1 LGAGAY
7 SGRGD
12 GVGEFDGE
20 GLEETLRK
28 IGSAEMRSALGVLGE
43 AMRVVHGRMHSEG
56 VVQLMPIMISPITD
70 PLNHSVFDASIDYCG
85 TKLELT
91 KSMILHKQL
100 ALAGGLDAVYII
112 SPNVRLEKPEK
123 GESGRHLLEFV
134 QVDYEMKG
142 RSMEQVMRFSE
153 ELLAEI
159 VEAVRMRRGRELEAL
174 GRELRAV
181 ELPLKVFDSRELE
194 QEYGAEWESAVSEAS
209 RTPVW
214 VTSHEREFYDRED
227 PARPFT
233 YRNYDIIYPDGFGEG
248 LSGAER
254 EWEYGRILERMGR
267 KGMELGPYAAYL
279 EVARKGLLV
288 PSAGAGLGVERLV
301 RYCCGLEHIADVRPF
316 AKVPGRPLVF

>member
-1 LGAGAY
+1 M
-7 SGRGD
+7 
-12 GVGEFDGE
+12 
-20 GLEETLRK
+20 EETLRK

-43 AMRVVHGRMHSEG
+43 AMRVVHGRMYSEG

-100 ALAGGLDAVYII
+100 ALAGGLDAIYIV

-159 VEAVRMRRGRELEAL
+159 VEAVRTRRGQELGAL

-181 ELPLKVFDSRELE
+181 ELPLKVFDSHELE
-194 QEYGAEWESAVSEAS
+194 REYGADWETAVSEAS
-209 RTPVW
+209 RMPVW
-214 VTSHEREFYDRED
+214 VTNHEREFYDRED

-233 YRNYDIIYPDGFGEG
+233 YRNYDIIYPEGFGEG

-254 EWEYGRILERMGR
+254 EWEYGRILERMER
-267 KGMELGPYAAYL
+267 KGMDLGPYAAYL

-288 PSAGAGLGVERLV
+288 PSAGAGIGVERLV
-301 RYCCGLEHIADVRPF
+301 RYCCGLKHIADARPF